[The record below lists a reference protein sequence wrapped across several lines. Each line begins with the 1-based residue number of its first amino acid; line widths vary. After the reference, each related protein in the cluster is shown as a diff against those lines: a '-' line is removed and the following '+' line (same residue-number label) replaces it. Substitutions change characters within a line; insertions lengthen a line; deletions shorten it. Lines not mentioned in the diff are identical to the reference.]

1 VGEDRAVEAPGWLSR
16 YRRGERDQVWLELRQ
31 LGARVREPG
40 LVDEARL
47 VCDEMARRAR
57 SNVELVVARL
67 TEQGYRFHTNDAEQ
81 RAVVPFVPATST
93 ADEHAEW
100 LEHTFGPVPLTLLSW
115 VRLVGDVWLVGTHP
129 QGPRSAGADP
139 LVLELEGTRYGSSAV
154 MRASLEGERDVW
166 HDLNAEDGDQGPFVL
181 PLAPDRLVKDD
192 VSGGAPYGM
201 VLPDG
206 CADGLFV
213 AETTMPFVSYLNWV
227 FAHGG
232 FPYASGS
239 DSGWWRVRTGLAQDL
254 LLL

>member
-1 VGEDRAVEAPGWLSR
+1 VEAPDWLDR
-16 YRRGERDQVWLELRQ
+16 YERGERGEVWHELRQ

-40 LVDEARL
+40 LVEEARL
-47 VCDEMARRAR
+47 VCDAMARRAR
-57 SNVELVVARL
+57 FNVELVVSRL

-81 RAVVPFVPATST
+81 QPVVPFVPATAS

-129 QGPRSAGADP
+129 EGARSAGADP
-139 LVLELEGTRYGSSAV
+139 LVLELEGTRYGPSTT
-154 MRASLEGERDVW
+154 MRESLEEERVVW
-166 HDLNAEDGDQGPFVL
+166 QELSAEDPDQGPFVL
-181 PLAPDRLVKDD
+181 PLAPDRLHKDD
-192 VSGGAPYGM
+192 VSGGGPYGI

-232 FPYASGS
+232 FPYTAGS
-239 DSGWWRVRTGLAQDL
+239 DSRWWRVRTGLAQDL
-254 LLL
+254 LPL